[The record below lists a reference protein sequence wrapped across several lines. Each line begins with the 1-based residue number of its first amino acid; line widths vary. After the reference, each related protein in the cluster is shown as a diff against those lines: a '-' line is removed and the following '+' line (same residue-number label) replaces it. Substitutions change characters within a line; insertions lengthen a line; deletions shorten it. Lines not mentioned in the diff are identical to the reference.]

1 MADTVYTDFI
11 IVSNS
16 SSWQNLIDI
25 KILINKFSQEKSHEV
40 MKSSVWIHFRF
51 LLQIGLQMEGTYLK
65 QPPDDHYIL

>member
-40 MKSSVWIHFRF
+40 MKSSTLFGDILDSY

-65 QPPDDHYIL
+65 QPPVR